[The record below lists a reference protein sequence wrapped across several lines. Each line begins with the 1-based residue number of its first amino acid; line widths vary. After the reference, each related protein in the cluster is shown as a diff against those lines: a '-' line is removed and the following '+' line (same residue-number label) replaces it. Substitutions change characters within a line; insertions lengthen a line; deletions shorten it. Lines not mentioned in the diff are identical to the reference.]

1 MKNYTKQI
9 TAIAVLS
16 LFASAAN
23 AQTDTY
29 QDTIDDLN
37 ALAIGDLPTEI
48 TGVVADINGYLAFE
62 SGKNTTLLFDVATLE
77 GIVVAAEGQVRQ
89 EEADVTQFETDAT
102 NKQTEI
108 TTAIAADPT
117 DTNIP
122 VLQAELAVIQG
133 NIVTAEAEVAA
144 AEGLVTTAEQNV
156 TAANTA
162 VQNSDIKIAL
172 YNSVLVAETGTI
184 AVAQAA
190 ADAAA
195 QTIEDA
201 ITDYSTV
208 NSTPAGLEGV
218 ITEIE
223 GVTAGDPTTVTT
235 AIVNANTTFQGI
247 TPDAASVGDIQ
258 ALIIAIDTNLPNLP
272 PITAVDQAD
281 AIGEVT
287 SGAYERVAIADNA
300 AGVVDNATAVTDLA
314 NGAVT
319 TNTNNITTLNGDD
332 TVAGSV
338 DSKVAANSTADQ
350 AYTDDLANGAV
361 TTNTNNIT
369 TLNGDDT
376 VAGSVDS
383 KIAGAMTGIS
393 ANGVDGV
400 IKRNGNNLIELGAN
414 TFFFNDVTDTISTT
428 SGDINLDADV
438 DITGDLTI
446 AGLTGDVASR
456 INNNSSAIANNSS
469 RIESNQENIEQNTR
483 GIAMVAAL
491 QHTTVL
497 PGMTNAFDLSAAHF
511 EGETGLALNFAR
523 RINENVQ
530 INFGAAST
538 TDFDE
543 SVIKAGIG
551 VQW

>member
-29 QDTIDDLN
+29 QDTIDELN

-62 SGKNTTLLFDVATLE
+62 SGKNTNLLFDVATLE
-77 GIVVAAEGQVRQ
+77 GIVVAAEGQVTQ

-287 SGAYERVAIADNA
+287 EGAYERVAIADNA
-300 AGVVDNATAVTDLA
+300 AGVVDNATAVTDLV
-314 NGAVT
+314 NGAVADNAQAVTDLADGAVADNAQAVT
-319 TNTNNITTLNGDD
+319 TNTNNIT
-332 TVAGSV
+332 
-338 DSKVAANSTADQ
+338 K
-350 AYTDDLANGAV
+350 
-361 TTNTNNIT
+361 
-369 TLNGDDT
+369 LNGDDT

-383 KIAGAMTGIS
+383 KIAGAMTGVS

-469 RIESNQENIEQNTR
+469 RIESNQKNIEQNTR